1 MGKYI
6 LSRLIDSVF
15 IALGVSVIVFML
27 THLTGDPAR
36 LMLPLDAS
44 EAQVQALRERLGLND
59 PLPVQYVRFL
69 SGAVRGDFGMSL
81 RSSQP
86 ALQLVFDRMPA
97 TFQLA
102 VGAMI
107 FSIVVGGI
115 AGLVS
120 ATKRGTWVDTIMML
134 IALIGQAVPVFW
146 LAMMLILVVAVEWRL
161 LPTSGIGTPAHLVLP
176 ILTLGAYSSATI
188 ARLLRA
194 SLLGILTNDYIRT
207 ARSKGLGDRLVLYRH
222 ALRNAM
228 IPVVTVVGLQFG
240 ALLGGAVITETIF
253 AWPGVGRLAIQSI
266 YVRDF
271 PVVQAAVFVIAVGF
285 VLINLLV
292 DITYA
297 FLDPRI
303 RLTR

>member
-207 ARSKGLGDRLVLYRH
+207 ARSKGLSDRLVLYRH

-285 VLINLLV
+285 VAINLLV

>member
-1 MGKYI
+1 MGTYI
-6 LSRLIDSVF
+6 LARVVDSVF
-15 IALGVSVIVFML
+15 IAIGVSVMVFML

-36 LMLPLDAS
+36 LMLPLDAT
-44 EAQVQALRERLGLND
+44 EAQVQAFRDRLGLND
-59 PLPVQYVRFL
+59 PLPIQYARFL
-69 SGAVRGDFGMSL
+69 AGAVQGDFGTSL

-86 ALQLVFDRMPA
+86 ALRLVLDRLPA

-102 VGAMI
+102 VGALI
-107 FSIVVGGI
+107 FSVVVGGI

-120 ATKRGTWVDTIMML
+120 ATKRGSWIDTISML
-134 IALIGQAVPVFW
+134 TALIGQAVPVFW
-146 LAMMLILVVAVEWRL
+146 LAMMLILVVAVDWRL
-161 LPTSGIGTPAHLVLP
+161 LPTSGTGTPAHLVLP

-194 SLLGILTNDYIRT
+194 SLLSVLSNDYIRT
-207 ARSKGLGDRLVLYRH
+207 ARSKGLSDRLVLYRH
-222 ALRNAM
+222 ALRNAL
-228 IPVVTVVGLQFG
+228 IPVVTIVGLQFG
-240 ALLGGAVITETIF
+240 TLLGGAVITETIF

-266 YVRDF
+266 YVRDY
-271 PVVQAAVFVIAVGF
+271 PVVQAVVFSVSIGF

-297 FLDPRI
+297 YLDPRI